1 MPGDRI
7 GCRGAGAPGE
17 SGVSER
23 DATEPAPPGRRER
36 VPRTDPARSTHPSGA
51 RSPAS
56 VPSSSGATT
65 ARLAARGGS
74 AGNDPADEPGWR
86 TRLRSERLRLGLSQV
101 RVGALVGVSPETIR
115 KYESGGRTPARA
127 TLVRLVSALQLPAE
141 QGRAILRGAGFSAAD
156 TLFPADGYPDYYFT
170 VPQLRTAVEQVPWPQ
185 FVTNDLAEVVA
196 ANRPAQALW
205 GIDFTAELARRS
217 RAQLNLLAVAAERHF
232 TERVTNW
239 SECLAVLAGIFKGR
253 PREAIALDDPGAF
266 FAEVLTAYATNDPGG
281 IPALISA
288 WERTPPQAAKVR
300 WSYPLRWREDG
311 IGEIAFL
318 ALVSVASEPDGLWF
332 NDWIPAD
339 PASHARL
346 METLEARRGSGL
358 RSPDSHPAAASGA
371 ARSTGRRTGKR

>member
-1 MPGDRI
+1 M
-7 GCRGAGAPGE
+7 
-17 SGVSER
+17 SER
-23 DATEPAPPGRRER
+23 DATEPAPPGWLG
-36 VPRTDPARSTHPSGA
+36 RTPPAGPPGAARPSGTTPNLHVTPSHDA
-51 RSPAS
+51 RPVRPAS
-56 VPSSSGATT
+56 
-65 ARLAARGGS
+65 GS
-74 AGNDPADEPGWR
+74 DPGEPADDPGWR
-86 TRLRSERLRLGLSQV
+86 ARLRSERLRLGLSQV

-141 QGRAILRGAGFSAAD
+141 QGRAILRGAGFSAAE

-170 VPQLRTAVEQVPWPQ
+170 AAQLRTAVERVPWPQ
-185 FVTNDLAEVVA
+185 FVTNDLADVVA

-205 GIDFTAELARRS
+205 GIDFPTELARRS
-217 RAQLNLLAVAAERHF
+217 RARLNLLAVAAERQF
-232 TERVTNW
+232 AERVANW
-239 SECLAVLAGIFKGR
+239 PECLSVLAGIFKGR

-266 FAEVLTAYATNDPGG
+266 FAEVLTAYATNDPAGL
-281 IPALISA
+281 PALISA

-300 WSYPLRWREDG
+300 WSYSLRWREDG

-346 METLEARRGSGL
+346 
-358 RSPDSHPAAASGA
+358 AAALESRPGSMGLPRA
-371 ARSTGRRTGKR
+371 ARATVPPADTRSTGTGRARS